1 MEEII
6 KALYMGM
13 AACIFVLAL
22 SALIFTYKEYMDMA
36 SKEVAIRKE
45 AVIHNGG

>member
-1 MEEII
+1 MEEIL
-6 KALYMGM
+6 KALHIGM
-13 AACIFVLAL
+13 AACVFVLAL
-22 SALIFTYKEYMDMA
+22 SALMFTYKEYIDMA